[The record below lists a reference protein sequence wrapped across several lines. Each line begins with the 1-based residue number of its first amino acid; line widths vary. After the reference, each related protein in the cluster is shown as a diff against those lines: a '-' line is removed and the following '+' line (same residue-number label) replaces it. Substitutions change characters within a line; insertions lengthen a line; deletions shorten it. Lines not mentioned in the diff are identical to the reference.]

1 MSSTVRNKK
10 NRRMKTLRY
19 LVYIIVSIFAL
30 SCQQLPEDD
39 EWVSGN
45 ADKTLKVEVRS
56 AGEAEIVYP
65 LHLYAFTDKGKLAAS
80 QTIADGSMDVALP
93 LAKGDFHIVAISGAS
108 EDYLLPEKPE
118 LDDVIVL
125 SSKDGADT
133 PLMVGRANVEVGDSE
148 ESSAQINMTYV
159 VAALNV
165 KLEDVPDNVSEVQ
178 LALSPLHSSLSLGG
192 DYGGEPQKIKV
203 DCSLASEGV
212 WTAGTTYIF
221 PGNSKETVFSIYF
234 RTDDGREV
242 TYGHTFQ
249 GIPEANHLFN
259 VAGTYAGGVIVGGS
273 FDVTDWEG
281 SIDVEFEF
289 GGNIVPDD
297 DDDDEEED
305 KQPDIDLEG
314 VPEIGSIWN
323 DMIVADM
330 IEADDTGADLL
341 LMSLDEWDA
350 TTSSV
355 KDVMDGYS
363 VNGLSG
369 WRLPTHDEAAVLR
382 ARFSGNNRLELNE
395 LIEEYDSGLYGIDG
409 DERYMCT
416 KNGLYYSFKFAGGS
430 TITKAGDK
438 RYYYVRLVRT
448 YHFVPD

>member
-1 MSSTVRNKK
+1 
-10 NRRMKTLRY
+10 MKTLKY
-19 LVYIIVSIFAL
+19 LIYTILSIFVS

-39 EWVSGN
+39 EWMSDN

-65 LHLYAFTDKGKLAAS
+65 LYLYAFTSKGQLVAS
-80 QTIADGSMDVALP
+80 QTIADEDMDVALP
-93 LAKGDFHIVAISGAS
+93 LAKGDFQIVAVSGTS

-118 LDDVIVL
+118 LDDAIVL
-125 SSKDGADT
+125 SASDGADT
-133 PLMVGRANVEVGDSE
+133 PLMVGRANVEIGDAK
-148 ESSAQINMTYV
+148 ESSVQITLTYV

-165 KLEDVPDNVSEVQ
+165 KLEDVPDNVSVVQ
-178 LALSPLHSSLSLGG
+178 LAVSPLHSSLSMGGEYGG
-192 DYGGEPQKIKV
+192 DSQKVKV
-203 DCSLASEGV
+203 NCSPVSDGV
-212 WTAGTTYIF
+212 WAAETAYIF
-221 PGNSKETVFSIYF
+221 PGNAKETVFSIYF
-234 RTDDGREV
+234 KTDDGKEV

-259 VAGTYAGGVIVGGS
+259 VSGTYAGGVIVGGS

-297 DDDDEEED
+297 DDEEEEED

-323 DMIVADM
+323 DMIVAGM
-330 IEADDTGADLL
+330 SEADDTGVDLM

-355 KDVMDGYS
+355 EDVMDGYS
-363 VNGLSG
+363 VNGISG

-409 DERYMCT
+409 EERYMCT

-430 TITKAGDK
+430 SITKAGEK
-438 RYYYVRLVRT
+438 RYYYVRLVKT